1 MAYFV
6 NPGISNTVSK
16 YFFLTNMTVALVCSD
31 DVCEFVF
38 VLINGMSKV
47 LKVAHTFAVLF
58 CHNFEITRIQL
69 DGISRN
75 LITENTSKICQQNSI
90 FIKL

>member
-16 YFFLTNMTVALVCSD
+16 YFFLTNMAVALVCSD

-38 VLINGMSKV
+38 VFVLINGMSKI
-47 LKVAHTFAVLF
+47 LKVAHIFAVPF
-58 CHNFEITRIQL
+58 CHNFEIPRIPL
-69 DGISRN
+69 DRIS
-75 LITENTSKICQQNSI
+75 
-90 FIKL
+90 